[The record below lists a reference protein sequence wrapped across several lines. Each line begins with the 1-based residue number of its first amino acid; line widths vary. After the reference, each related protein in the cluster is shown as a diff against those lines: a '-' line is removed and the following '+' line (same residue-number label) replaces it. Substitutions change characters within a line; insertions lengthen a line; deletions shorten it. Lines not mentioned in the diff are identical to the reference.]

1 MIESFVL
8 EEGKE
13 DEESAAHGGVED
25 EESATHGGLALPIN
39 FAPPG
44 TEPALAVI
52 DKRGDVIAV
61 STRLSGLTIA
71 AQRNPFGIAETYEQ
85 AEPVTRTGA
94 IFLHPPE
101 LRCVLCGDDI
111 FSCFKVHKCWSSMIL
126 CLESCPFLMHHTS
139 VY

>member
-1 MIESFVL
+1 LIESFVL

-111 FSCFKVHKCWSSMIL
+111 FSCVKVHKC
-126 CLESCPFLMHHTS
+126 
-139 VY
+139 